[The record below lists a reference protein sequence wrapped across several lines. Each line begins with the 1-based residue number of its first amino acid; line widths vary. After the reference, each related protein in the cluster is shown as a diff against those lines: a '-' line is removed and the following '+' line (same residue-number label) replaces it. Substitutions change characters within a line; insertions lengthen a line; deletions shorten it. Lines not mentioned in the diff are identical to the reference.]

1 MNSHVTTIPV
11 DTLYS
16 IETPEGVSLNL
27 QLAGPVPRC
36 GAWLIDA
43 SVRLMLYVPAGF
55 LLSFIGKFGIGI
67 FMIVLFLLEWFYPVV
82 FELLWGATPGK
93 RALGL
98 KVVHTNGTPVRWQAS
113 MIRNLLRS
121 ADFLPLFYGFG
132 VVAMVCNARFQRLG
146 DLAAGTLVVHH
157 QHIRNNLS
165 LPEVSALR
173 PPITLSLQQRQA
185 ILAFAERYSTL
196 TADRATE
203 LAEQLASWQ
212 SHSDIDP
219 VTRVLG
225 YAQWYSQSSSNQ
237 SQHTDVGNTV
247 D

>member
-1 MNSHVTTIPV
+1 M

-43 SVRLMLYVPAGF
+43 TIRLALYVPAGF
-55 LLSFIGKFGIGI
+55 LLSFTGNLGIGV

-132 VVAMVCNARFQRLG
+132 VVAMLCNARFQRLG

-157 QHIRNNLS
+157 QKTQSKLS
-165 LPEVSALR
+165 LPEAAALQ
-173 PPITLSLQQRQA
+173 PPVTLSLQQRQA

-203 LAEQLASWQ
+203 LAGYLTSWHPQ
-212 SHSDIDP
+212 SDIDP
-219 VTRVLG
+219 VNRVLG
-225 YAQWYSQSSSNQ
+225 YAHWYTETSSNQ
-237 SQHTDVGNTV
+237 ANT
-247 D
+247 

>member
-1 MNSHVTTIPV
+1 M
-11 DTLYS
+11 DTLYP

-36 GAWLIDA
+36 GAWLIDVMIRMA
-43 SVRLMLYVPAGF
+43 LYVPTGF
-55 LLSFIGKFGIGI
+55 LLSSTGKLGIGV
-67 FMIVLFLLEWFYPVV
+67 FMIMLFLLEWFYPVV

-132 VVAMVCNARFQRLG
+132 VVAMLCNARFQRLG

-157 QHIRNNLS
+157 QKNQSTLS
-165 LPEVSALR
+165 LPEVAALQ
-173 PPITLSLQQRQA
+173 PPVALSLLQRQA
-185 ILAFAERYSTL
+185 ILAFAERYTTL
-196 TADRATE
+196 TTDRAAE
-203 LAEQLASWQ
+203 LAGYLTSW
-212 SHSDIDP
+212 HPPSDIDP
-219 VTRVLG
+219 VNRVLG
-225 YAQWYSQSSSNQ
+225 YAHWYAETSPNKANGKNS
-237 SQHTDVGNTV
+237 
-247 D
+247 

>member
-1 MNSHVTTIPV
+1 V

-36 GAWLIDA
+36 GAWLIDVTIRMA
-43 SVRLMLYVPAGF
+43 LYVPAGF
-55 LLSFIGKFGIGI
+55 LLSLPGKLGIGV
-67 FMIVLFLLEWFYPVV
+67 FMIMLFLLEWFYPVV
-82 FELLWGATPGK
+82 VELLWGATPGK

-132 VVAMVCNARFQRLG
+132 VVAMLCNARFQRLG

-157 QHIRNNLS
+157 QKNQNTLS
-165 LPEVSALR
+165 LPEVAALQ
-173 PPITLSLQQRQA
+173 PPVALSLQQRQA
-185 ILAFAERYSTL
+185 ILAFAERYTALS
-196 TADRATE
+196 ADRATE
-203 LAEQLASWQ
+203 LAEHLASWHPE
-212 SHSDIDP
+212 SEIDP
-219 VTRVLG
+219 VQRVLG
-225 YAQWYSQSSSNQ
+225 YAHWYSEASSKAATGEL
-237 SQHTDVGNTV
+237 H
-247 D
+247 